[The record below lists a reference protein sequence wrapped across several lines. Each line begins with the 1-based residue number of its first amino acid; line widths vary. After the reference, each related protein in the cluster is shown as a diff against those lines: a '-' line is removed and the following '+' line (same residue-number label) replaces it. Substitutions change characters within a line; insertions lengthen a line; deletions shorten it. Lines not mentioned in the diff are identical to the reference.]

1 MKSIFGNVLRGL
13 QGAVIAGLFATS
25 SFAADGLHWHVDRQ
39 TLDADLAEAPLIQ
52 TFEQLAAQTGWHIY
66 LEPTPG
72 KTFTT
77 KFSNLA
83 RGEAMHALIGD
94 MNYMFVP
101 GTDGPTKLYVFRT
114 TRDAAKLEIKANPNA
129 DIKGPI
135 VRRVPHQ
142 LVVKLKPG
150 EKIEEIATKYGATV
164 KGRIGDLNA
173 YLLEFDTDA
182 NTEFARAELASNEA
196 VEAVDSNY
204 YVDQPPAAQPLEN
217 APIGAPQLSLNP
229 PPLDGRTVV
238 GLIDTS
244 LQSLSPELQKFVLD
258 QISVAGQANPS
269 GTPTH
274 GTSMAETILRALQ
287 MATGGNTSVQILPV
301 DVYGPNPNATTFD
314 VANGIIRAVNAGA
327 TIINLSLG
335 SDTGSTFLHSVI
347 TDVTGRQIPV
357 FGAAGNTPVT
367 TPFYPAA
374 YPEVIAVTASAG
386 LVPTA
391 GQTRLANYANRGSFV
406 DMIAPGTSIVQYNGQ
421 SWVVSGTSA
430 ASAYA
435 AGMAA
440 GFADSRG
447 VSAVNAANSVKTL
460 LPFKSTK

>member
-1 MKSIFGNVLRGL
+1 MKSIFGIAVRTL
-13 QGAVIAGLFATS
+13 QVALFAVVFTTV
-25 SFAADGLHWHVDRQ
+25 ALAEGLRWDTNQQ
-39 TLDADLAEAPLIQ
+39 TLDADLTKAPLIP
-52 TFEQLAAQTGWHIY
+52 TFEQLASQTGWHIY
-66 LEPTPG
+66 LEPTIG

-77 KFSNLA
+77 KFSNLP
-83 RGEAMHALIGD
+83 RGQAMRVLIGD

-114 TRDAAKLEIKANPNA
+114 SRDAASVEIKAKPQADPNA
-129 DIKGPI
+129 PI

-150 EKIEEIATKYGATV
+150 AKIEDIAAKYGATV

-173 YLLEFDTDA
+173 YLLEFDSDA
-182 NTEFARAELASNEA
+182 NTEFARAELASNED
-196 VEAVDSNY
+196 VDAVDSNY
-204 YVDQPPAAQPLEN
+204 FVDQPPPAQKLDN
-217 APIGAPQLSLNP
+217 APMGPPQLALNP
-229 PPLDGRTVV
+229 PPLDGRTVI

-244 LQSLSPELQKFVLD
+244 MQSLSPELQKFVLD

-269 GTPTH
+269 GSPTH
-274 GTSMAETILRALQ
+274 GTSMAETMLRALQ
-287 MATGGNTSVQILPV
+287 LATGGNTSVQILPV
-301 DVYGPNPNATTFD
+301 DVYGPNATTTTFD
-314 VANGIIRAVNAGA
+314 VANGIIRAVNGGA

-347 TDVTGRQIPV
+347 TDVTGRQIPI

-374 YPEVIAVTASAG
+374 YPEVIAVTASSS
-386 LVPTA
+386 LYPTTSA
-391 GQTRLANYANRGSFV
+391 NGLANYANRGAFV
-406 DMIAPGTSIVQYNGQ
+406 DMIAPGNSIVYYDGQ
-421 SWVVSGTSA
+421 SWLVQGTSA

-440 GFADSRG
+440 GFAESRNLPA
-447 VSAVNAANSVKTL
+447 SSAANSVKTM
-460 LPFKSTK
+460 LPFKSPAK

>member
-1 MKSIFGNVLRGL
+1 MKSTLGIVWRTLL
-13 QGAVIAGLFATS
+13 VALFALVLATGAL
-25 SFAADGLHWHVDRQ
+25 AADGLRWNADRQ
-39 TLDADLAEAPLIQ
+39 TLDADLNNAPLIP
-52 TFEQLAAQTGWHIY
+52 TFEQLAAITGWHIY
-66 LEPTPG
+66 LEPTVG
-72 KTFTT
+72 KTFST
-77 KFSNLA
+77 KFSGLP
-83 RGEAMHALIGD
+83 RGSAMNKLIGD

-101 GTDGPTKLYVFRT
+101 ASDGPTKLYVFRT
-114 TRDAAKLEIKANPNA
+114 SREAASLEIKAKPQADPNA
-129 DIKGPI
+129 PI

-150 EKIEEIATKYGATV
+150 VKIEDIAAKYGATV
-164 KGRIGDLNA
+164 KSRIGDLNA

-182 NTEFARAELASNEA
+182 ATEHARAELASNED
-196 VEAVDSNY
+196 VDSVDSNY
-204 YVDQPPAAQPLEN
+204 YVDQPPAPQQLANSPLG
-217 APIGAPQLSLNP
+217 PPQLALNP
-229 PPLDGRTVV
+229 PPPDGRTVV

-244 LQSLSPELQKFVLD
+244 LQSLSPDLQQFVLD

-269 GTPTH
+269 NDPTH

-287 MATGGNTSVQILPV
+287 LATGGKTSVQILPV
-301 DVYGPNPNATTFD
+301 DVYGPNATATTFD
-314 VANGIIRAVNAGA
+314 VANGIIRAVNGGA

-347 TDVTGRQIPV
+347 TDVSGRQIPI

-374 YPEVIAVTASAG
+374 YPEVIAVTASAS
-386 LVPTA
+386 LIPTS

-406 DMIAPGTSIVQYNGQ
+406 DMIAPGTSVISYNGQ
-421 SWVVSGTSA
+421 SWLINGTSA

-447 VSAVNAANSVKTL
+447 VSSYNAATSVRTM
-460 LPFKSTK
+460 LPFHPK